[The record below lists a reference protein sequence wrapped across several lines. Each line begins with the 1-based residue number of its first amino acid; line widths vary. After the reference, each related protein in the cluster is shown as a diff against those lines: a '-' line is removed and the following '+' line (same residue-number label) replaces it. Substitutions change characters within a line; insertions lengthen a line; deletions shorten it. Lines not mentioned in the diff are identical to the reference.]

1 MSRKTVYGKTSDL
14 VLGRVRK
21 AKRQWG
27 GAFTPSDFTDIGDLR
42 SVGMVLSRLVK
53 KGTIRR
59 VRRGVYELPNP
70 HPILGTVGAGPDA
83 VLAAIARRD
92 GFALLPSGA
101 ESANSLGLST
111 QVPMK
116 SVFYTSGPSRKIH
129 VGCQEVLL
137 KHANSRL
144 LAFGN
149 GPVGIVFAALWYMG
163 KNQVTPETLKTVRG
177 KLTSSEFS
185 ELRRSAQLPPWL
197 TEAFQKLE
205 KAEGHG

>member
-1 MSRKTVYGKTSDL
+1 MNYERKEAGTGAALALFLHREFRRFPEFVHLLHREIGK
-14 VLGRVRK
+14 VLPPGH
-21 AKRQWG
+21 G
-27 GAFTPSDFTDIGDLR
+27 LLHGA
-42 SVGMVLSRLVK
+42 
-53 KGTIRR
+53 
-59 VRRGVYELPNP
+59 E
-70 HPILGTVGAGPDA
+70 A
-83 VLAAIARRD
+83 VLA
-92 GFALLPSGA
+92 
-101 ESANSLGLST
+101 LGLST

-137 KHANSRL
+137 KHANPRL

-149 GPVGIVFAALWYMG
+149 GPVGMAFAALWYMG